1 MFSVSLAIQH
11 GLILVF
17 AIYLIVFSRP
27 MLMKQV
33 AAGKL
38 TQEKADVRL
47 RIMVAI
53 GRILV
58 GITIIRLLLMA
69 VK

>member
-1 MFSVSLAIQH
+1 MLSLVIQH
-11 GLILVF
+11 GLILAF
-17 AIYLIVFSRP
+17 AIYLIAFSRP

-38 TQEKADVRL
+38 TQEQADLRF
-47 RIMVAI
+47 RIMVVI

>member
-1 MFSVSLAIQH
+1 MLSLIIQH
-11 GLILVF
+11 GLILAF

-27 MLMKQV
+27 MLTKQV

-38 TQEKADVRL
+38 TQEKADLRL
-47 RIMVAI
+47 RIMVVI

>member
-1 MFSVSLAIQH
+1 MLSLVIQH
-11 GLILVF
+11 GLILAF
-17 AIYLIVFSRP
+17 AIYLIAFSRP
-27 MLMKQV
+27 MLTKQV

-38 TQEKADVRL
+38 TQEKADLRF
-47 RIMVAI
+47 RIMVVI

>member
-1 MFSVSLAIQH
+1 MLAQIIEL
-11 GLILVF
+11 GLILAVAVF
-17 AIYLIVFSRP
+17 LIAYSRP
-27 MLMKQV
+27 MLTKQV

-38 TQEKADVRL
+38 TQEKADLRL
-47 RIMVAI
+47 RIMVVI

-58 GITIIRLLLMA
+58 GITIIYLLWMA

>member
-1 MFSVSLAIQH
+1 MLAQIIQH
-11 GLILVF
+11 GLILAF
-17 AIYLIVFSRP
+17 AIYLIAFTRP
-27 MLMKQV
+27 MLTKQV

-38 TQEKADVRL
+38 TQEKAYLRY
-47 RIMVAI
+47 RIMVVI

-58 GITIIRLLLMA
+58 GITIISLLLMA

>member
-1 MFSVSLAIQH
+1 
-11 GLILVF
+11 
-17 AIYLIVFSRP
+17 
-27 MLMKQV
+27 MLTKQV

-47 RIMVAI
+47 RIMVVI

-58 GITIIRLLLMA
+58 GITIIRLLYMA

>member
-1 MFSVSLAIQH
+1 
-11 GLILVF
+11 
-17 AIYLIVFSRP
+17 

-38 TQEKADVRL
+38 TQEQADLRF
-47 RIMVAI
+47 RIMVVI

>member
-1 MFSVSLAIQH
+1 MLPLIIQH
-11 GLILVF
+11 GLILAF
-17 AIYLIVFSRP
+17 AIYLIAFSRP
-27 MLMKQV
+27 LLTKQV

-38 TQEKADVRL
+38 TQEQADVRL
-47 RIMVAI
+47 RIMVVI

>member
-1 MFSVSLAIQH
+1 MLAQIIEL
-11 GLILVF
+11 GLILAVAVF
-17 AIYLIVFSRP
+17 LIAYSRP
-27 MLMKQV
+27 MLTKQV

-38 TQEKADVRL
+38 TQEKADLRL
-47 RIMVAI
+47 RIMVVI

-58 GITIIRLLLMA
+58 GITIISLLLMA

>member
-1 MFSVSLAIQH
+1 MLAQIIQH
-11 GLILVF
+11 GLILAF
-17 AIYLIVFSRP
+17 AIYLIAFTRP
-27 MLMKQV
+27 MLTKQV

-38 TQEKADVRL
+38 TQEKADLRY
-47 RIMVAI
+47 RIMVVI

-58 GITIIRLLLMA
+58 GITIISLLLMA

>member
-1 MFSVSLAIQH
+1 MLAQIIEL
-11 GLILVF
+11 GLILAVAVF
-17 AIYLIVFSRP
+17 LIAYSRP
-27 MLMKQV
+27 MLTKQV

-38 TQEKADVRL
+38 TQEKADLRY
-47 RIMVAI
+47 RIMVVI

-58 GITIIRLLLMA
+58 GITIISLLLMA

>member
-1 MFSVSLAIQH
+1 MFATIILL
-11 GLILVF
+11 GLILVVAVF
-17 AIYLIVFSRP
+17 LIAYSRP
-27 MLMKQV
+27 MLTKRV

-38 TQEKADVRL
+38 TQEKANL
-47 RIMVAI
+47 TFRIMVVI

-58 GITIIRLLLMA
+58 GMTIIYLLWMA

>member
-1 MFSVSLAIQH
+1 MLSLTIQH
-11 GLILVF
+11 GLILAF
-17 AIYLIVFSRP
+17 AIFLIAFSRP
-27 MLMKQV
+27 LLAKQV

-38 TQEKADVRL
+38 TQEKADARL
-47 RIMVAI
+47 RIMVVI

-58 GITIIRLLLMA
+58 AITIIRLLLMA

>member
-1 MFSVSLAIQH
+1 MLPLIIQH
-11 GLILVF
+11 GLILAF
-17 AIYLIVFSRP
+17 AIYLIAFTRP
-27 MLMKQV
+27 MLTKQV

-38 TQEKADVRL
+38 TQEKADARL
-47 RIMVAI
+47 RILVAI

-58 GITIIRLLLMA
+58 GITILRLLLMA

>member
-1 MFSVSLAIQH
+1 MVSLIIQH
-11 GLILVF
+11 GLILAF
-17 AIYLIVFSRP
+17 AIYLIAFSRP
-27 MLMKQV
+27 MLTKQV

-47 RIMVAI
+47 RIMVVI

-58 GITIIRLLLMA
+58 GITIIRLLYMA

>member
-1 MFSVSLAIQH
+1 MLSLIIQH
-11 GLILVF
+11 GLILAF
-17 AIYLIVFSRP
+17 AIYLIAFSRP
-27 MLMKQV
+27 MLTKQV

-38 TQEKADVRL
+38 TQEKADL
-47 RIMVAI
+47 MFRIMVVI

>member
-1 MFSVSLAIQH
+1 MLSLIIQH
-11 GLILVF
+11 GLILAF
-17 AIYLIVFSRP
+17 GFYLIAFSRP
-27 MLMKQV
+27 MLTKQV

-38 TQEKADVRL
+38 TQEKADARL
-47 RIMVAI
+47 RIMVVI

-58 GITIIRLLLMA
+58 GITIIRLLYMA

>member
-1 MFSVSLAIQH
+1 MLSLIIQH
-11 GLILVF
+11 VLILAF

-27 MLMKQV
+27 MLTKQV

-38 TQEKADVRL
+38 TQEKADVRI
-47 RIMVAI
+47 RIMVVI

-58 GITIIRLLLMA
+58 GITIIRLLMMA

>member
-1 MFSVSLAIQH
+1 MLPLIIQH
-11 GLILVF
+11 GLILAF
-17 AIYLIVFSRP
+17 GFYLIAFSRP
-27 MLMKQV
+27 RLTKQV

-38 TQEKADVRL
+38 TQEKADLRL
-47 RIMVAI
+47 RIMVVI

>member
-1 MFSVSLAIQH
+1 MLATIIQH
-11 GLILVF
+11 GLILAV
-17 AIYLIVFSRP
+17 AIYLIAFSRP
-27 MLMKQV
+27 TLTTLV

-38 TQEKADVRL
+38 TQEKADL
-47 RIMVAI
+47 TFRIMVVI

>member
-1 MFSVSLAIQH
+1 MLPLIIQH
-11 GLILVF
+11 GLILAF
-17 AIYLIVFSRP
+17 AIYLIAFSRP
-27 MLMKQV
+27 MLTKQV

-47 RIMVAI
+47 RIMVVI

-58 GITIIRLLLMA
+58 GITIIRLLYMA